1 MRRFIVFVC
10 LLVVTLNLSLLSI
23 AGDSDVTEQ
32 LQQTSHQ
39 QELKMSTWQQ
49 VSCLSQVA
57 VAVLT
62 FGLIISVCIQFHIQ
76 LREDSKYRMYDYLAS
91 LYYRIFEIGIEHPA
105 LIDENRTKHYQSSFT
120 GNQAA
125 RYDAYTHMVWAHAE
139 DIFDKAKKYKR
150 LEEIYKPTL
159 KRYCKLHGTWYENN
173 KPDFPMEGFEEF
185 VKKYCP

>member
-10 LLVVTLNLSLLSI
+10 LLVVILNLSLLSI

-32 LQQTSHQ
+32 QQQSSHQ
-39 QELKMSTWQQ
+39 QELKTSFWQK
-49 VSCLSQVA
+49 VSCLSQSA

-62 FGLIISVCIQFHIQ
+62 FGLIILVCIQ
-76 LREDSKYRMYDYLAS
+76 LRKDSKYRMYDYLAS
-91 LYYRIFEIGIEHPA
+91 LYYRIFEIGIEHPE
-105 LIDENRTKHYQSSFT
+105 LIDENKTKDYQSSFT
-120 GNQAA
+120 GNQEVQ
-125 RYDAYTHMVWAHAE
+125 YDAYTHMVWAHAE